1 MNLDLEDRLRCISD
15 DVKLF
20 SEKSDQ
26 NIKVIVVTKSQDV
39 ESIRPIINLGF
50 NSFGEN
56 YLQEARVKIEQ
67 LKNYNLEWHFIGK
80 IQSNKIKEIVKI
92 FDWIQTVSSKKHL
105 LAIDK
110 FSSEIQKKMN
120 VCIQINIDEENT
132 KSGILISELDNLMFL
147 SKSLSYT
154 NIRGIMAVPSKV
166 NALKEEKKSYRIL
179 SEKFRQ
185 LCESYNSV
193 DTLSLGMSNDYKIA
207 LEHNS
212 NMIRIG
218 TLIFGKRNK

>member
-1 MNLDLEDRLRCISD
+1 
-15 DVKLF
+15 
-20 SEKSDQ
+20 
-26 NIKVIVVTKSQDV
+26 
-39 ESIRPIINLGF
+39 
-50 NSFGEN
+50 
-56 YLQEARVKIEQ
+56 
-67 LKNYNLEWHFIGK
+67 
-80 IQSNKIKEIVKI
+80 
-92 FDWIQTVSSKKHL
+92 
-105 LAIDK
+105 
-110 FSSEIQKKMN
+110 MN

-132 KSGILISELDNLMFL
+132 KSGILISELDNLMVL

-154 NIRGIMAVPSKV
+154 NIRGIMAIPSKA